1 MRIALFTEVYLPY
14 INGVVTHV
22 KILKEGL
29 EKLGHSVLV
38 VTSDPNTR
46 HHYTEDGV
54 LHCPAVRLKKI
65 YNYGLASPFS
75 HTRTKL
81 VEDFRPDVIH
91 IHTEFSMGLS
101 GIHIAHK
108 LKVPLMYTLH
118 TMYDDYVYYVA
129 PKHLARLARDASRRY
144 ARHFAR
150 EAQALTSPSEKGSV
164 YFREAGITKK
174 VNVIPN
180 AVELDSFRVKNIDPQ
195 RIEKLRRQLD
205 LDRHRM
211 TACFVGRLGKEKSVD
226 VLLDYWAREI
236 TPEDGLHLLIIGDG
250 PSRPELEEQAREL
263 GIAGM
268 VTFTGAVPH
277 EELPPYL
284 ALCDVYVTASL
295 SDTNSISM
303 LEGEAAGLPVLQRLD
318 PLNADQVVEGRNGFL
333 FNSPEEL
340 GRKLRLVRDMAPEE
354 LAALKDRVTR
364 FVKDS
369 GAETLANYTLSVY
382 HTIYKD
388 RAEDRGR

>member
-1 MRIALFTEVYLPY
+1 MVFRPQRPERMKADQKYNGLSVVLAYRLCYTENAFGATHPNRNIRIPSGTVRSAERGVSILRIALFTEVYLPY

-91 IHTEFSMGLS
+91 IHTEFSMGLL

-108 LKVPLMYTLH
+108 LKVPLVYTLH

-205 LDRHRM
+205 LDR
-211 TACFVGRLGKEKSVD
+211 TA
-226 VLLDYWAREI
+226 
-236 TPEDGLHLLIIGDG
+236 
-250 PSRPELEEQAREL
+250 
-263 GIAGM
+263 
-268 VTFTGAVPH
+268 
-277 EELPPYL
+277 
-284 ALCDVYVTASL
+284 
-295 SDTNSISM
+295 
-303 LEGEAAGLPVLQRLD
+303 
-318 PLNADQVVEGRNGFL
+318 
-333 FNSPEEL
+333 
-340 GRKLRLVRDMAPEE
+340 
-354 LAALKDRVTR
+354 
-364 FVKDS
+364 
-369 GAETLANYTLSVY
+369 
-382 HTIYKD
+382 
-388 RAEDRGR
+388 